1 MNVMTV
7 VLIKPAAIRNVTVS
21 IAQDDLCSVRNNALK
36 RRFKITAVTFSLI
49 FQYKGK

>member
-1 MNVMTV
+1 VMTV
-7 VLIKPAAIRNVTVS
+7 ALIKSAAICNVEVS

-36 RRFKITAVTFSLI
+36 RFKITAVTFSLI